1 MRRVKRG
8 EAVVNTAPRKLHNGR
23 HRRKKTLTAAAHHA
37 EETTVKATLWL
48 GLRLYEEG
56 CLDED
61 TTAHRVV
68 AVGRAREVA
77 ALRTAGLRTQIVRFA
92 WTARSHGRVLSM
104 WGHSAWQQATAWTP
118 RGRSARHGDRVE
130 DDGLG

>member
-61 TTAHRVV
+61 TTARRVV

-77 ALRTAGLRTQIVRFA
+77 ALRTAGLRTQIA
-92 WTARSHGRVLSM
+92 WASFIHVGTQCMATSDGM
-104 WGHSAWQQATAWTP
+104 DAAWPLCPPWRP
-118 RGRSARHGDRVE
+118 RGR
-130 DDGLG
+130 